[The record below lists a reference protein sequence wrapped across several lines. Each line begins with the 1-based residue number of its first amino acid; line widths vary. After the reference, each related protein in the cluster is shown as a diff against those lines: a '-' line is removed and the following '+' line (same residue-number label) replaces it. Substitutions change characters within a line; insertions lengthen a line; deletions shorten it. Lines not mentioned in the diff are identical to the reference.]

1 MGRRF
6 RHRLFGPAAHAY
18 RGFRNADPACRRL
31 DTDRC
36 FHQPQLH
43 QQGQRGGQRGGR
55 QEREGRR
62 DPQAQSR
69 AARTCGR
76 GGRGCGGCS
85 RTGSETRPE
94 GGRTAARAAE
104 SGGTRGAKTRPDPC
118 GTSVGVRCGP
128 EVRAGRGRKS
138 LPRTDARRET
148 RRRGDCRGADAPS
161 RGGRGVHR
169 GGPFASR
176 GPCGDRP
183 QRAGRAGTPCGAR
196 RRGCGAR
203 PGGGSGER
211 ACTVRFRCALYRDHR
226 AGRRARRGAGGRRG
240 DGRGQRGETSRR
252 EGDPHGELRP
262 AEGPGELPQAARDA
276 PGGLHFRFGGLG
288 RGDFR
293 EQDQDRGDA
302 QIFRHSHPAHQGH
315 GGSHGDA
322 LRDRAGAG
330 NQDLEGA
337 GPRKRYC
344 AEPQGAGYSHHRA
357 DSGQGNHRHRGSQ
370 PRQAGG
376 FDVFGRAFA
385 AFPGVEGRASGG
397 DRAHD
402 PERKL
407 RLRPGQDAAPA
418 GRRSHGTGQ
427 VRGAERHHHLA
438 PVPQTPRAA
447 EVRDDRPQDGRI
459 LALRQDRTAFPR
471 QDGIGGRC
479 DHHRSPQGGLC
490 AQLALYGDGQPSGT
504 L

>member
-1 MGRRF
+1 MVVLVGVRDRPSAAAAVQPFDPFAVSDYDPGVADAGIRLRQPLEPLLLDGVGRRF

-85 RTGSETRPE
+85 RTGSETRAE
-94 GGRTAARAAE
+94 GGRTAARAVE

-118 GTSVGVRCGP
+118 GTSVGARCGP

-148 RRRGDCRGADAPS
+148 RRRGDCRGAGAPS

-196 RRGCGAR
+196 RRACGAC
-203 PGGGSGER
+203 PGGGSGEGGR
-211 ACTVRFRCALYRDHR
+211 TVRSRCALYRDHR
-226 AGRRARRGAGGRRG
+226 AGRCARRGAGGRRG

-276 PGGLHFRFGGLG
+276 PGGLHFRFGGLAT
-288 RGDFR
+288 RRFSR
-293 EQDQDRGDA
+293 TR
-302 QIFRHSHPAHQGH
+302 
-315 GGSHGDA
+315 
-322 LRDRAGAG
+322 
-330 NQDLEGA
+330 
-337 GPRKRYC
+337 PRSRIR
-344 AEPQGAGYSHHRA
+344 SRT
-357 DSGQGNHRHRGSQ
+357 S
-370 PRQAGG
+370 
-376 FDVFGRAFA
+376 
-385 AFPGVEGRASGG
+385 AFPSSAS
-397 DRAHD
+397 
-402 PERKL
+402 
-407 RLRPGQDAAPA
+407 RP
-418 GRRSHGTGQ
+418 RW
-427 VRGAERHHHLA
+427 
-438 PVPQTPRAA
+438 VPR
-447 EVRDDRPQDGRI
+447 
-459 LALRQDRTAFPR
+459 
-471 QDGIGGRC
+471 
-479 DHHRSPQGGLC
+479 
-490 AQLALYGDGQPSGT
+490 
-504 L
+504 